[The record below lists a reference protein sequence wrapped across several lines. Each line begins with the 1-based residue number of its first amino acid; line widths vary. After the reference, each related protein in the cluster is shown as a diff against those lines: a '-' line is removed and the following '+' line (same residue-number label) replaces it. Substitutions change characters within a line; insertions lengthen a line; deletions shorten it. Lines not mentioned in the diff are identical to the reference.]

1 MLTGCAFSENMNQ
14 DKKNR
19 LEIWMGITSF
29 YFLCFFAVMLILYYI
44 IPVKLQWVLLLVCS
58 VAYYLLSGNAL
69 LILYPAASVTAC
81 YVGIRM
87 LSALPGEEVQ
97 KRRGILIMTIL
108 LNVGILVVLKYV
120 NFGIYTIDGIARLFG
135 SSDELIRSVDFL
147 VPLGVS
153 FYTFSLLGY
162 VIDVYYGIAK
172 PQGNYLKLMLYGMYF
187 PVIISG
193 PILKYRE
200 HGEQF
205 FEAHRFDY
213 CQVTRGLQRMLWGF
227 FKKLVIAE
235 RLGMLVNTVY
245 GGYENYPGAYI
256 WFATVCY
263 AFQLYTD
270 FSGCMDIVLGMS
282 ESLGIILPE
291 NFQTPFFSKSV
302 AEYWRRW
309 HITLGVWMK
318 EYVFYPLL
326 RSPFFT
332 KLNKKWRERFGKKKG
347 KQYATFAAMF
357 MLWLTVG
364 IWHGGDWKF
373 VIGSGLLHWFY
384 IVMEEVLAPLCGS
397 FLIRCRIDPDG
408 RAVNLLRILRTFLLV
423 CIGDLFFRA
432 ESVKDAFAMLRSAV
446 SVWNPA
452 VLWNGSLFELGLDWM
467 EMAIAF
473 LALVLLYMV
482 SWLQQKDSVRN
493 LISAKALPMRWL
505 LWYAL
510 LFGVILFGCYGP
522 GYSATEFIYQG
533 F

>member
-1 MLTGCAFSENMNQ
+1 
-14 DKKNR
+14 
-19 LEIWMGITSF
+19 MGITSF
-29 YFLCFFAVMLILYYI
+29 YFLCFFTFILIVYYV
-44 IPVKLQWVLLLVCS
+44 IPKKLQWGLLLVCS
-58 VAYYLLSGNAL
+58 VAYYLLTGNGM
-69 LILYPAASVTAC
+69 LILYPVVSVTAC

-87 LSALPGEEVQ
+87 LSAKSAEDVK
-97 KRRGILIMTIL
+97 KRKSILVLTVLVNIGILI
-108 LNVGILVVLKYV
+108 VLKYV
-120 NFGIYTIDGIARLFG
+120 NFGIYTIDGIAKLFG
-135 SSDELIRSVDFL
+135 SSEELIKSVDFL
-147 VPLGVS
+147 IPLGVS

-162 VIDVYYGIAK
+162 VVDVYYGLAM
-172 PQGNYLKLMLYGMYF
+172 PQKNYLKLMLYGMYF

-205 FEAHRFDY
+205 FEPHTFDY
-213 CQVTRGLQRMLWGF
+213 VRVTRGLQRMIWGF

-235 RLGMLVNTVY
+235 RLGMLVDTVY
-245 GGYENYPGAYI
+245 GAYMTYPGAYI

-291 NFQTPFFSKSV
+291 NFQTPFFSGSI

-318 EYVFYPLL
+318 EYVFYPVM
-326 RSPFFT
+326 RTGFFT
-332 KLNKKWRERFGKKKG
+332 NLNQSWREKFGKKKG

-357 MLWLTVG
+357 ILWLTVG

-384 IVMEEVLAPLCGS
+384 IVMEEVLAPPCAH
-397 FLIRCRIDPDG
+397 FMEKFRINAKG
-408 RAVNLLRILRTFLLV
+408 RAVGVVRIVRTFFLV

-432 ESVKDAFAMLRSAV
+432 ASVGDAFAMLRESVA
-446 SVWNPA
+446 VWNPS
-452 VLWNGSLFELGLDWM
+452 VLINGSLFELGP
-467 EMAIAF
+467 ERIEVVIVAA
-473 LALVLLYMV
+473 ALLLLYLV
-482 SWLQQKDSVRN
+482 SLLQQKGSVRER
-493 LISAKALPMRWL
+493 IARMPLPVRWMI
-505 LWYAL
+505 WYAL

-522 GYSATEFIYQG
+522 GYSASEFIYQG

>member
-1 MLTGCAFSENMNQ
+1 
-14 DKKNR
+14 
-19 LEIWMGITSF
+19 MGITSF
-29 YFLCFFAVMLILYYI
+29 YFLCFFTFILIVYYV
-44 IPVKLQWVLLLVCS
+44 IPKKLQWGLLLVCS
-58 VAYYLLSGNAL
+58 VAYYLLTGNGM
-69 LILYPAASVTAC
+69 LILYPVVSVTAC

-87 LSALPGEEVQ
+87 LSAKSAEDVK
-97 KRRGILIMTIL
+97 KRKSILVLTVLVNIGILI
-108 LNVGILVVLKYV
+108 VLKYV
-120 NFGIYTIDGIARLFG
+120 NFGIYTIDGIAKLFG
-135 SSDELIRSVDFL
+135 SSEELIKSVDFL
-147 VPLGVS
+147 IPLGVS

-162 VIDVYYGIAK
+162 VVDVYYGLAM
-172 PQGNYLKLMLYGMYF
+172 PQKNYLKLMLYGMYF

-205 FEAHRFDY
+205 FEPHTFDY
-213 CQVTRGLQRMLWGF
+213 VRVTRGLQRMIWGF

-235 RLGMLVNTVY
+235 RLGMLVDTVY
-245 GGYENYPGAYI
+245 GAYMTYPGAYI

-291 NFQTPFFSKSV
+291 NFQTPFFSGSI

-318 EYVFYPLL
+318 EYVFYPVM
-326 RSPFFT
+326 RTGFFT
-332 KLNKKWRERFGKKKG
+332 NLNQSWREKFGKKKG

-357 MLWLTVG
+357 ILWLTVG

-384 IVMEEVLAPLCGS
+384 IVMEEVLAPPCAH
-397 FLIRCRIDPDG
+397 FMEKFRINAKG
-408 RAVNLLRILRTFLLV
+408 RAVGVVRIVRTFFLV

-432 ESVKDAFAMLRSAV
+432 ASVGDAFAMLRESVA
-446 SVWNPA
+446 VWNPS
-452 VLWNGSLFELGLDWM
+452 VLINGSLFELGPERIEVVIVAASL
-467 EMAIAF
+467 
-473 LALVLLYMV
+473 LLLYLV
-482 SWLQQKDSVRN
+482 SLLQQKGSVRER
-493 LISAKALPMRWL
+493 IARMPLPVRWMI
-505 LWYAL
+505 WYAL

-522 GYSATEFIYQG
+522 GYSASEFIYQG

>member
-1 MLTGCAFSENMNQ
+1 
-14 DKKNR
+14 
-19 LEIWMGITSF
+19 MGITSF
-29 YFLCFFAVMLILYYI
+29 YFLCFFTFILIVYYV
-44 IPVKLQWVLLLVCS
+44 IPKKLQWGLLLVCS
-58 VAYYLLSGNAL
+58 VAYYLLTGNGM
-69 LILYPAASVTAC
+69 LILYPVASVTAC

-87 LSALPGEEVQ
+87 LSAKSAEDVK
-97 KRRGILIMTIL
+97 KRKSILALTVLVNIGILI
-108 LNVGILVVLKYV
+108 VLKYV
-120 NFGIYTIDGIARLFG
+120 NFGIYTIDGIAKLFG
-135 SSDELIRSVDFL
+135 SSEELIKSVDFL
-147 VPLGVS
+147 IPLGVS

-162 VIDVYYGIAK
+162 VVDVYYGLAM
-172 PQGNYLKLMLYGMYF
+172 PQKNYLKLMLYGMYF

-205 FEAHRFDY
+205 FEPHTFDY
-213 CQVTRGLQRMLWGF
+213 VRVTRGLQRMIWGF

-235 RLGMLVNTVY
+235 RLGMLVDTVY
-245 GGYENYPGAYI
+245 GAYMTYPGAYI

-291 NFQTPFFSKSV
+291 NFQTPFFSGSI

-318 EYVFYPLL
+318 EYVFYPVM
-326 RSPFFT
+326 RTGFFT
-332 KLNKKWRERFGKKKG
+332 NLNQSWREKFGKKKG
-347 KQYATFAAMF
+347 KKYATFAAMF
-357 MLWLTVG
+357 ILWLTVG

-384 IVMEEVLAPLCGS
+384 IVMEEVLAPPCAH
-397 FLIRCRIDPDG
+397 FMEKFRINAKG
-408 RAVNLLRILRTFLLV
+408 RTVGVVRIVRTFFLV

-432 ESVKDAFAMLRSAV
+432 ASVGDAFAMLRESV
-446 SVWNPA
+446 SVWNPS
-452 VLWNGSLFELGLDWM
+452 VLINGSLFELGP
-467 EMAIAF
+467 ERIEVVIAAA
-473 LALVLLYMV
+473 ALLLLYLV
-482 SWLQQKDSVRN
+482 SLLQQKGSVRER
-493 LISAKALPMRWL
+493 IARMPLPVRWMI
-505 LWYAL
+505 WYAL

-522 GYSATEFIYQG
+522 GYSASEFIYQG